1 MLHSLTSQAAAWVI
15 VAAGGV
21 PKPEAPSFLKT
32 GGIYG
37 ILAFVATVIIIW
49 IGIKI
54 MTKSDKQKVGKSMET
69 GANIGIGLV
78 LVVIGFIGAGLTIVA
93 SMLGF
98 FTNSI

>member
-1 MLHSLTSQAAAWVI
+1 MLNLATAAHVALAAAP
-15 VAAGGV
+15 V
-21 PKPEAPSFLKT
+21 PQPSAPSFMKT
-32 GGIYG
+32 GGVYG

-49 IGIKI
+49 VGIKI

-98 FTNSI
+98 FTTAA